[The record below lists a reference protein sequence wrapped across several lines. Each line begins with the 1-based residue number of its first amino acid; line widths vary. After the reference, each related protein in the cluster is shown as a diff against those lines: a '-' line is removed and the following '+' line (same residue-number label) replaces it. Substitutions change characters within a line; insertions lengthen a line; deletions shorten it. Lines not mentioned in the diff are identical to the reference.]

1 MSRGLAIKVGVAA
14 VVVGAVAVGAW
25 AVLKGDDTH
34 PSAAGREVVVGFYE
48 NPPKLFLGPNGERRG
63 LFVDVLEGVAAEE
76 GWSLTY
82 VDCVWATCLERL
94 RTGQLD
100 LMPDVAFSPERD
112 RVYDFH
118 DTSVASSWSQIY
130 TARGR
135 AISDIDD
142 LDGLRI
148 ALLEGGIQQLFL
160 TDLMESAGYT
170 FEPVP
175 VDDLEAGYAAVA
187 RGDAD
192 AVVTNSFFAAR
203 NNHRYRLQET
213 PIVFLPSTLYFA
225 TPEGTNAE
233 LLSAIDRWLDDWQA
247 DPDSPYYNALYRSM
261 AAPAEVRSALPP
273 WVLWSI
279 VGLVGVAALIG
290 VVALLLRHQVRE
302 RTRELDEE
310 RAGLEVLVAQRTEE
324 LEAAKNEAERLTNVK
339 SDFLANMSHEIRT
352 PMNAILGMLYLALR
366 DDPPPSMQRH
376 LVKAQAAAQSL
387 LGIIDD
393 ILDISKI
400 EAGKLA
406 LESTEFSL
414 DTIIEHVTGAVGLAA
429 EEKGVELVVRY
440 DPELPPVLI
449 GDPLRFGQVVLN
461 LCGNAVK
468 FTDRGHVEVGFSALE
483 LGDDHIVV
491 QGHVRD
497 SGIGMTEEEQARLFQ
512 SFTQAD
518 QSTTRRYGGTGLG
531 LAISERLVEMMGGR
545 IWIDHSEPG
554 VGTTFCFTA
563 RLGVAVGAL
572 ARQQELAER
581 AGPLL
586 EGVPV
591 LVVDDN
597 EVSREILADT
607 YRYFRLDVDTAS
619 SGPAA
624 LEVLRRAA
632 AERPF
637 ELVLLDW
644 RMPGMMGDEVA
655 LRIFGDPA
663 IQPKPKV
670 VVATAYGDEVV
681 FRRAE
686 EVGVAAL
693 LAKPVTPSTL
703 LDTTLSVL
711 GRERLFGRHD
721 DDARPGPSGA
731 TLAGMRILLV
741 EDNPINREFA
751 HELLAGEGAEI
762 IEAVNGREALELTA
776 HHDLDVV
783 LMDIQM
789 PEMDG
794 LEAARAMRARGVEVP
809 IVAMTALAMS
819 HDAERSR
826 DAGMDAHVTKP
837 IDPPRLLAVLTELV
851 TTRRGDTDAPAAPVS
866 GELPTDLLELDALS
880 VHEAVQRIGG
890 SPDAYRRQL
899 LRFRDHHAGDVDE
912 LVALVEAGD
921 LRAAHE
927 RCHTL
932 KGIAGNLGATELY
945 AKISAIDRVLK
956 DSLPPDPADLDDA
969 RALMADLVA
978 EIAGLDQQ
986 PESPRVAPPLTGA
999 ELDRLVGELRAALE
1013 YDLGAVEPLLRRL
1026 REGTAGTG
1034 RARLVEELATLVDL
1048 FEIDDALA
1056 LLDALTEPASAAGEP

>member
-1 MSRGLAIKVGVAA
+1 MARVLVVDDQKIPRVTVAAALGEAGHEARTASNGEEGLQVAREWGPDVIVLDVYMPGMDGFDVVERLKEDPVTEPTPVIFLTADPPSDELIVRGLDL
-14 VVVGAVAVGAW
+14 GA
-25 AVLKGDDTH
+25 
-34 PSAAGREVVVGFYE
+34 
-48 NPPKLFLGPNGERRG
+48 
-63 LFVDVLEGVAAEE
+63 
-76 GWSLTY
+76 
-82 VDCVWATCLERL
+82 
-94 RTGQLD
+94 
-100 LMPDVAFSPERD
+100 
-112 RVYDFH
+112 YDF
-118 DTSVASSWSQIY
+118 
-130 TARGR
+130 
-135 AISDIDD
+135 
-142 LDGLRI
+142 
-148 ALLEGGIQQLFL
+148 L
-160 TDLMESAGYT
+160 TKDCS
-170 FEPVP
+170 
-175 VDDLEAGYAAVA
+175 
-187 RGDAD
+187 R
-192 AVVTNSFFAAR
+192 
-203 NNHRYRLQET
+203 
-213 PIVFLPSTLYFA
+213 
-225 TPEGTNAE
+225 AE
-233 LLSAIDRWLDDWQA
+233 LLARVGVMARIKRSTDELSALARISDRLMRSL
-247 DPDSPYYNALYRSM
+247 DPD
-261 AAPAEVRSALPP
+261 EVSQNFVR
-273 WVLWSI
+273 
-279 VGLVGVAALIG
+279 
-290 VVALLLRHQVRE
+290 QVRE
-302 RTRELDEE
+302 IFRAQAALVRLSPSGAERPHFSADGLDAEDPLIEPLVDALLARIEEGEDNPATIDLDSLPGPEGVLARREGLATAVATRFQIDDRSPILLAVLTSRHEGLARGTDAPLLQLLARQASIALDNALLHVRTREQARKMEE
-310 RAGLEVLVAQRTEE
+310 QAEKLEKAMS
-324 LEAAKNEAERLTNVK
+324 ER
-339 SDFLANMSHEIRT
+339 SRFFASMSHELRT
-352 PMNAILGMLYLALR
+352 PINAVIGYNQLLQMGSFGDLTE
-366 DDPPPSMQRH
+366 
-376 LVKAQAAAQSL
+376 AQAKAVDSVGRSAQHL
-387 LGIIDD
+387 LELINDV
-393 ILDISKI
+393 LDISKI

-851 TTRRGDTDAPAAPVS
+851 TTRRGDTDAPAAPAS